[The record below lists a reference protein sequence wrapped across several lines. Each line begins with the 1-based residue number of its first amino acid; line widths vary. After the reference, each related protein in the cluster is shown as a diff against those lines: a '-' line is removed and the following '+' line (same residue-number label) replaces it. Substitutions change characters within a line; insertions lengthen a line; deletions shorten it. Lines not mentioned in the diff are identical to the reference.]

1 MQSQKRPL
9 SSPGPFERM
18 VEAAAS
24 KSIVDFLP
32 GFFKRHPKLVK
43 FRDVDMVDG
52 GDGTARGT
60 HPEAEV
66 LPRKIVF
73 YDKFWAQ
80 KDQKL
85 RDWMVAHELGHW
97 ALHATVGLSGIMD
110 RVDLFNDL
118 PFGQDSGEEAF
129 AECFASYFLDGDVQ
143 KKFPAWASTVEFVYG
158 KA

>member
-1 MQSQKRPL
+1 MKR
-9 SSPGPFERM
+9 SFFGTGPFERM
-18 VEAAAS
+18 VEAAAP
-24 KSIVDFLP
+24 KAIADFLP
-32 GFFKRHPKLVK
+32 GFFKRHPKFAK
-43 FRDVDMVDG
+43 FRDVKMVDG

-66 LPRKIVF
+66 LPQKIVF
-73 YDKFWAQ
+73 YAKFWQQ

-110 RVDLFNDL
+110 KVDLFSDL
-118 PFGQDSGEEAF
+118 PFGQDNAEEAF

-143 KKFPAWASTVEFVYG
+143 KKFPAWANAVEFVYG